1 MKIVLLTTLLLLL
14 NVQKPTID
22 NDRDRW
28 KPYYVDTAPTEVANN
43 WLLPF
48 DVANRKDIK
57 QIKIISIFGDHRDSF
72 YKGHIHTAID
82 INPAKSK
89 TELVSVYPMAKGV
102 VCSVHLGENQKTV
115 VLKHKL
121 ADGKI
126 TFTSY
131 KHLKEVYVR
140 QGQQI
145 HENTKLARLFTK
157 QESKK
162 YGGDYHHLH
171 LEIRKSFDDYGC
183 ASWLTMNQK
192 QLDQRFYNPLIF
204 LKTKLKS

>member
-1 MKIVLLTTLLLLL
+1 MKVALLTTLLLLV
-14 NVQKPTID
+14 NFQKPTIN
-22 NDRDRW
+22 NDKDRW

-48 DVANRKDIK
+48 DVTNRKDIK

-82 INPAKSK
+82 INPVKSK
-89 TELVSVYPMAKGV
+89 TELVSVFPMAKGV

-115 VLKHKL
+115 VVKHKL

-145 HENTKLARLFTK
+145 NENTKLARLFTR

-183 ASWLTMNQK
+183 ASRLTMNQK
-192 QLDQRFYNPLIF
+192 
-204 LKTKLKS
+204 

>member
-1 MKIVLLTTLLLLL
+1 MKIALLTTLLLLL
-14 NVQKPTID
+14 NFQKPTID

-48 DVANRKDIK
+48 AVANRKDIQ
-57 QIKIISIFGDHRDSF
+57 QIKIISVFGDHRDSF

-82 INPAKSK
+82 INPTKSK

-102 VCSVHLGENQKTV
+102 VCSVHLGENQQTIV
-115 VLKHKL
+115 VKHKL

-126 TFTSY
+126 MFTSY

-145 HENTKLARLFTK
+145 NENTKLARLFTK

-171 LEIRKSFDDYGC
+171 LEVRKSFDDYGC

-204 LKTKLKS
+204 LKTKLKN